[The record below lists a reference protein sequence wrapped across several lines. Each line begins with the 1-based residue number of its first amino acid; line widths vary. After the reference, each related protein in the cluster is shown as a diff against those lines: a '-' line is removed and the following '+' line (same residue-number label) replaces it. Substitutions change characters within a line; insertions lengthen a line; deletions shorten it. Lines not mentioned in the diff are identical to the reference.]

1 LIRVPSRKCALLG
14 AFDRRFDFP
23 GHRVPDVN
31 RSRSVE
37 VLRCQEFLDP
47 LPQRLSRAHRK
58 FVPAVRVPPAVP
70 NFAASPTR
78 MPSQPPGPGLLEGVV
93 LILVARLAGELSA
106 MIVGRNWA
114 SVTIYFGATL
124 RAAGGVPNALY
135 GNNVRAREEVAMDTM
150 TSIRDQRKKEMEK
163 AMEEGRK
170 KHLKMLRDIMQEL
183 TGKSLSLSD
192 KELSDRRFPPKR
204 NDGA

>member
-1 LIRVPSRKCALLG
+1 MRPLG
-14 AFDRRFDFP
+14 AFDRRFDFL
-23 GHRVPDVN
+23 GDRVPELN
-31 RSRSVE
+31 GRRIVE
-37 VLRCQEFLDP
+37 VLACAEVIDP

-114 SVTIYFGATL
+114 SVTIYFGAYAESGRG
-124 RAAGGVPNALY
+124 RANALY

-170 KHLKMLRDIMQEL
+170 KHLKCCATSCR
-183 TGKSLSLSD
+183 S
-192 KELSDRRFPPKR
+192 
-204 NDGA
+204 